1 MKKPLSPAQQVK
13 KSEDK
18 AKREALENLFM
29 FHVRCEFFNKL
40 DLPFPVRQFKI
51 PHVPYVYDFAWPEF
65 LLTVEINGGTHAG
78 DNGKKSG
85 HSTGKGIQRD
95 YTKSNAAVMHG
106 WNPLVFTADDVK
118 DLTAVLTVKE
128 FLTTHTPF

>member
-1 MKKPLSPAQQVK
+1 MRQLSPAQQVK
-13 KSEDK
+13 KAEDK
-18 AKREALENLFM
+18 AKREALEKLFAL
-29 FHVRCEFFNKL
+29 HVRGKIVDEL
-40 DLPFPVRQFKI
+40 GLPPPVCQFKI
-51 PHVPYVYDFAWPEF
+51 PHVPYFYDFAWPEF

-128 FLTTHTPF
+128 FLTNHTPF

>member
-13 KSEDK
+13 KAEDE
-18 AKREALENLFM
+18 AKREALEKLFAL
-29 FHVRCEFFNKL
+29 HVRCKIVDEL
-40 DLPFPVRQFKI
+40 GLPLPVCQFKI
-51 PHVPYVYDFAWPEF
+51 PHVPYIYDFAWPEF
-65 LLTVEINGGTHAG
+65 LLTVEINGGTWT
-78 DNGKKSG
+78 KSG

-106 WNPLVFTADDVK
+106 WCPLVFTADDVK
-118 DLTAVLTVKE
+118 DLTAVLTVKG

>member
-1 MKKPLSPAQQVK
+1 MKKHLSPAQQVK
-13 KSEDK
+13 KAEDK
-18 AKREALENLFM
+18 AKREALESLFY
-29 FHVRCEFFNKL
+29 FHVVALC
-40 DLPFPVRQFKI
+40 LPVPVHQFKM
-51 PHVPYVYDFAWPEF
+51 PHVPYVYDYAWPEF
-65 LLTVEINGGTHAG
+65 LLTVEINGGTWT
-78 DNGKKSG
+78 KSG

-128 FLTTHTPF
+128 FLTAHTPF